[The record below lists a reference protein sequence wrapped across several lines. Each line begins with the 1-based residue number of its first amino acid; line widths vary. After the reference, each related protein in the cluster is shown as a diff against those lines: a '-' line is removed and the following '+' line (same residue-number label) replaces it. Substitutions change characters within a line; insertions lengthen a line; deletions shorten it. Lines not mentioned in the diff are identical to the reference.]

1 LERLKFKDEEGRTRL
16 NLYYAPILLSKQK
29 VNSMMF
35 FVERDQIHK
44 TISRFVTIHPMATLD
59 WKYKKSNGHTV
70 LRECWRIR
78 TAKGFGDFVPKTSD
92 FCVYVEDE

>member
-1 LERLKFKDEEGRTRL
+1 
-16 NLYYAPILLSKQK
+16 
-29 VNSMMF
+29 
-35 FVERDQIHK
+35 
-44 TISRFVTIHPMATLD
+44 MATLD